1 MLPDLDQIV
10 FIKAMNV
17 VLISLLTLGVIG
29 AVAAMILFVVA
40 KKFHVFEDPRIDEVE
55 AALPAANCG
64 GCGFPGC
71 RGFADACVKSDELG
85 DLFCPVGGNDTMA
98 KVAAILGKTA
108 VVQAQKVAVVRCDGT
123 CEHRPRLNE
132 YDGVK
137 HCFIAHN
144 LYSGETNCS
153 WGCLGFGDCELSC
166 EFDAIK
172 VNPETMIPE
181 VDDDKCTACGA
192 CVRACPK
199 LLIELRKKGPKS
211 KRIYVGCRNED
222 KGHIT
227 KKACDVGCI
236 GCAKCFKVCPHE
248 AITVTNSLAFINDDI
263 CKLCRKCVEVCPTN
277 AIKEIN
283 FPPRKPKV
291 EPVAETVEA

>member
-1 MLPDLDQIV
+1 
-10 FIKAMNV
+10 MNV
-17 VLISLLTLGVIG
+17 VIISLITLGVIG
-29 AVAAMILFVVA
+29 AIAAMILYVVA
-40 KKFHVFEDPRIDEVE
+40 KKFRVFEDPRIDEVE

-71 RGFADACVKSDELG
+71 RGFADACVKADELG
-85 DLFCPVGGNDTMA
+85 SLFCPVGGNDTMHT
-98 KVAAILGKTA
+98 VAAILGKTA
-108 VVQAQKVAVVRCDGT
+108 VEQAPKVAVVRCDGT
-123 CEHRPRLNE
+123 CEHRPRHNQ

-144 LYSGETNCS
+144 LYSGETGCS
-153 WGCLGFGDCELSC
+153 WGCLGLGDCELSC

-172 VNPETMIPE
+172 VNPETLIPE

-199 LLIELRKKGPKS
+199 LLIELRKKGPKG

-222 KGHIT
+222 KGHIA

-248 AITVTNSLAFINDDI
+248 AITIGNNLAFISDEK

-283 FPPRKPKV
+283 FPPRKVVTEKV
-291 EPVAETVEA
+291 EA

>member
-1 MLPDLDQIV
+1 
-10 FIKAMNV
+10 MNL
-17 VLISLLTLGVIG
+17 VLISLITLGVIG
-29 AVAAMILFVVA
+29 SVAAVILYVVA

-55 AALPAANCG
+55 QALPAANCG

-85 DLFCPVGGNDTMA
+85 DLFCPVGGNDTMK
-98 KVAAILGKTA
+98 KVAEILGKVA
-108 VVQAQKVAVVRCDGT
+108 VAKAPTVAVVRCNGT
-123 CEHRPRLNE
+123 CEHRPHNNE

-172 VNPETMIPE
+172 VNPITKIPE
-181 VDDDKCTACGA
+181 VDDDKCTSCGA

-199 LLIELRKKGPKS
+199 LLIELRKKGPKG
-211 KRIYVGCRNED
+211 RRVYVNCRNED

-227 KKACDVGCI
+227 RKAC
-236 GCAKCFKVCPHE
+236 
-248 AITVTNSLAFINDDI
+248 
-263 CKLCRKCVEVCPTN
+263 EVVRT
-277 AIKEIN
+277 
-283 FPPRKPKV
+283 KPSPLTIV
-291 EPVAETVEA
+291 

>member
-1 MLPDLDQIV
+1 
-10 FIKAMNV
+10 MNV
-17 VLISLLTLGVIG
+17 VLISLITLGVIG
-29 AVAAMILFVVA
+29 AVAAMILFFVA
-40 KKFHVFEDPRIDEVE
+40 KKFYVFEDPRIDEVE

-71 RGFADACVKSDELG
+71 RGFADACVKADELG
-85 DLFCPVGGNDTMA
+85 NLFCPVGGNDTMA
-98 KVAAILGKTA
+98 TVANILGKIA
-108 VVQAQKVAVVRCDGT
+108 VVQAPTVAVVRCDGT
-123 CEHRPRLNE
+123 CEHRPRMNE

-153 WGCLGFGDCELSC
+153 WGCLGFGDCEISC

-172 VNPETMIPE
+172 VNPITMIPE
-181 VDDDKCTACGA
+181 VDDDKCTSCGA

-199 LLIELRKKGPKS
+199 LLIELRKKGPKG

-236 GCAKCFKVCPHE
+236 GCAKCQKVCPHE
-248 AITVTNSLAFINDDI
+248 AITVGNNLAFISDDK

-283 FPPRKPKV
+283 FPPRKPKN
-291 EPVAETVEA
+291 ETLIVAND

>member
-1 MLPDLDQIV
+1 
-10 FIKAMNV
+10 MNII
-17 VLISLLTLGVIG
+17 LISLITLGVIG
-29 AVAAMILFVVA
+29 AVSAVILYVVA
-40 KKFHVFEDPRIDEVE
+40 KKFHVFEDARIGQVE
-55 AALPAANCG
+55 EALPAANCG

-71 RGFADACVKSDELG
+71 HGFADACVKADELG
-85 DLFCPVGGNDTMA
+85 DLFCPVGGNDTMK
-98 KVAAILGKTA
+98 KVAEILGKT
-108 VVQAQKVAVVRCDGT
+108 VVAKAPTVAVVRCNGT
-123 CEHRPRLNE
+123 CEHRPRNNE

-181 VDDDKCTACGA
+181 VDEDKCTSCGA

-199 LLIELRKKGPKS
+199 MLIELRKKGPKG
-211 KRIYVGCRNED
+211 RRVYVNCRNED

-227 KKACDVGCI
+227 RKACEVGCI
-236 GCAKCFKVCPHE
+236 GCSKCEKVCPHE
-248 AITVTNSLAFINDDI
+248 AITITNSLAFIHDDK
-263 CKLCRKCVEVCPTN
+263 CKLCRECVIVCPTN
-277 AIKEIN
+277 AITDVN
-283 FPPRKPKV
+283 FPSPKTKK
-291 EPVAETVEA
+291 EPVVSE

>member
-1 MLPDLDQIV
+1 
-10 FIKAMNV
+10 MNL
-17 VLISLLTLGVIG
+17 VLISLITLGVIG
-29 AVAAMILFVVA
+29 SVAAVILYVVA

-55 AALPAANCG
+55 EALPAANCG

-85 DLFCPVGGNDTMA
+85 DLFCRVGGNDTM
-98 KVAAILGKTA
+98 KRVAEILGKVA
-108 VVQAQKVAVVRCDGT
+108 VAKAPTVAVVRCNGT
-123 CEHRPRLNE
+123 CEHRPHNNE

-172 VNPETMIPE
+172 VNPITKIPE
-181 VDDDKCTACGA
+181 VDDDKCTSCGA

-199 LLIELRKKGPKS
+199 LLIKLRKKGPKG
-211 KRIYVGCRNED
+211 RRVYVNCRNED

-227 KKACDVGCI
+227 RKACEVGCI
-236 GCAKCFKVCPHE
+236 GCAKCQKVCPHE
-248 AITVTNSLAFINDDI
+248 AITITNSLAFIHDDK
-263 CKLCRKCVEVCPTN
+263 CKLCRECVIVCPTN
-277 AIKEIN
+277 AITDVN
-283 FPPRKPKV
+283 FPAPKKKK
-291 EPVAETVEA
+291 EEAAAAVNE

>member
-1 MLPDLDQIV
+1 
-10 FIKAMNV
+10 MNIILV
-17 VLISLLTLGVIG
+17 SLITLGVIG
-29 AVAAMILFVVA
+29 AVSAVILYVVA
-40 KKFHVFEDPRIDEVE
+40 KKFHVFEDARIGQVE
-55 AALPAANCG
+55 EALPAANCG

-71 RGFADACVKSDELG
+71 HGFADACVKADELG
-85 DLFCPVGGNDTMA
+85 DLFCPVGGNDTMK
-98 KVAAILGKTA
+98 KVAEILGKT
-108 VVQAQKVAVVRCDGT
+108 VVAKAPTVAVVRCNGT
-123 CEHRPRLNE
+123 CEHRPRNNE

-181 VDDDKCTACGA
+181 VDEDKCTSCGA

-199 LLIELRKKGPKS
+199 MLIELRKKGPKG
-211 KRIYVGCRNED
+211 RRVYVNCRNED

-227 KKACDVGCI
+227 RKACDVGCI
-236 GCAKCFKVCPHE
+236 GCSKCEKVCPHE
-248 AITVTNSLAFINDDI
+248 AITITNSLAFIHDDK
-263 CKLCRKCVEVCPTN
+263 CKLCRECVIVCPTN
-277 AIKEIN
+277 SITDVN
-283 FPPRKPKV
+283 FPAPK
-291 EPVAETVEA
+291 TKKEAVVSE

>member
-1 MLPDLDQIV
+1 
-10 FIKAMNV
+10 MNI
-17 VLISLLTLGVIG
+17 VLISLITLSVIG
-29 AVAAMILFVVA
+29 AVSAIILFVVA
-40 KKFHVFEDPRIDEVE
+40 KKFHVFEDQRIDEVE

-71 RGFADACVKSDELG
+71 RGFADACVKAVELG
-85 DLFCPVGGNDTMA
+85 DLFCPVGGNDTMS
-98 KVAAILGKTA
+98 KVADILGKTA
-108 VVQAQKVAVVRCDGT
+108 VAQAPKVAVVRCDGT
-123 CEHRPRLNE
+123 CEHRPRHNE

-166 EFDAIK
+166 DFDAIK
-172 VNPETMIPE
+172 VNPVTMIPE

-199 LLIELRKKGPKS
+199 LLIELRKKGPKNR
-211 KRIYVGCRNED
+211 RIYVGCRNED

-248 AITVTNSLAFINDDI
+248 AITVDNNLAFINDEA
-263 CKLCRKCVEVCPTN
+263 CKLCRKCVEVCPTSS
-277 AIKEIN
+277 IKEIN
-283 FPPRKPKV
+283 FPPRKVKV
-291 EPVAETVEA
+291 EEVVEG

>member
-1 MLPDLDQIV
+1 MSL
-10 FIKAMNV
+10 
-17 VLISLLTLGVIG
+17 VLISLITLGVIG
-29 AVAAMILFVVA
+29 SVAAVILFVVA

-55 AALPAANCG
+55 QALPAANCG

-85 DLFCPVGGNDTMA
+85 DLFCPVGGNDTMK
-98 KVAAILGKTA
+98 KVAEILGKDA
-108 VVQAQKVAVVRCDGT
+108 VAKAPTVAVVRCNGT
-123 CEHRPRLNE
+123 CEHRPRNNE

-172 VNPETMIPE
+172 VNPITKIPE
-181 VDDDKCTACGA
+181 VDDDKCTSCGA

-199 LLIELRKKGPKS
+199 LLIELRKKGPKG
-211 KRIYVGCRNED
+211 RRVYVNCRNED

-227 KKACDVGCI
+227 RKACEVGCI
-236 GCAKCFKVCPHE
+236 GCAKCQKVCPHE
-248 AITVTNSLAFINDDI
+248 AITITNSLAFIHDDK
-263 CKLCRKCVEVCPTN
+263 CKLCRECVIVCPTN
-277 AIKEIN
+277 AITDVN
-283 FPPRKPKV
+283 FPAPKKKK
-291 EPVAETVEA
+291 EEAAAVNE